1 MTLSATNAVQML
13 PKIRR
18 DTGSADLEKLLRAI
32 KEGDFLPDTITATA
46 AEINTALDGNTATAA
61 EITRAADASAR
72 VVTSTATAL
81 SLTVTEHAE
90 RIVLVQTD
98 STVANTFTLPAAAG
112 TGEKFTI
119 INDIT
124 QTQGSVVVA
133 ANGTDVINGV
143 AFMVDSTGADTAS
156 AFFTTATSDKVTFN
170 ITTTGG
176 LGGDKVVAIDVAA
189 NTWTVEVFGNGSG
202 TLATPFSAS

>member
-1 MTLSATNAVQML
+1 MTLSATDAVQML
-13 PKIRR
+13 PRIGSK
-18 DTGSADLEKLLRAI
+18 TGSDDLERLLRAI
-32 KEGDFLPDTITATA
+32 KEGDFLPDTYTATA
-46 AEINTALDGNTATAA
+46 PEIN
-61 EITRAADASAR
+61 RVADISAR

-98 STVANTFTLPAAAG
+98 STVANTFTLPVAAG
-112 TGEKFTI
+112 TGAKFTI

-133 ANGTDVINGV
+133 ANGTSDVINGV

-156 AFFTTATSDKVTFN
+156 AFFTSATSDKVTFN

-176 LGGDKVVAIDVAA
+176 LGGDRVEAIDVAA
-189 NTWTVEVFGNGSG
+189 NTWSVTVFGNGSG
-202 TLATPFSAS
+202 TLATPFSAT